1 MHIRM
6 YILYIIYVY
15 ICNFYKTTILHIFVR
30 GTACHTFLSQNL
42 IGKLSTVLSCPQEF
56 ALLLYHYTVR
66 CSELYAIC
74 VLSITTVIV
83 VPSWVWCPDN

>member
-1 MHIRM
+1 M
-6 YILYIIYVY
+6 YTFVIFIKPQ
-15 ICNFYKTTILHIFVR
+15 FYRYLLGEQHVIPSYLK
-30 GTACHTFLSQNL
+30 NL
-42 IGKLSTVLSCPQEF
+42 IGKLSNALSCPQEF